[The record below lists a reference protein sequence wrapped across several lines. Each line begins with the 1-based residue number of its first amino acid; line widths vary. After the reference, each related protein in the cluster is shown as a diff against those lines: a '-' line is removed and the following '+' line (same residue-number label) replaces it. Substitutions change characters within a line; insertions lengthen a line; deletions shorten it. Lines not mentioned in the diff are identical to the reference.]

1 MSLESLSEN
10 SCRLCA
16 EEKVEMFQI
25 FGDEGKQ
32 RKVAQKLRVC
42 LPVMV
47 YKTDPLPKK
56 ICQFCAARLDD
67 VFEFREYCLNVYR
80 KMHVKLLARKHMNSV
95 KIFLDA
101 MANSPDPCQAQ
112 LCMLKPRAPPPLVP
126 LPTSLPLPS
135 PIHPESIRESL
146 DSLEPLSDLPC
157 EVQIKEELS
166 RSTKAEAMSVDD
178 DDECLDENL
187 EDNCQGNDSIGSDGV
202 ETNGTESDP
211 KGEKKTS
218 ILEQVLTGNL
228 TINDCKELSPTTK
241 LSSKWWCSPCN
252 NYYRSKESLVKH
264 ITLHCPR
271 KYSCGKCTLVF
282 PTVEDLAK
290 HEGSDHLKVTL
301 DFEESVKQCHC
312 CDREFVSWEMLKHH
326 RLRDHLASS
335 IELGTDTWCSL
346 CNRFF
351 PNIELYQGHAQL
363 HESGNL
369 LEKILEPPEEIDNS
383 SKAQEELESLKR
395 EHFIRSI
402 RSLTCPTCGKVCTQQ
417 SALSNHMRTHEP
429 KKHKCEECGR
439 SFGLLIRLE
448 THKMSEH
455 NQKNRISPALTS
467 VEQEEALNAEREAR
481 EAREAKLRS
490 RPYREIIDPDG
501 VALDDQPP
509 AKRQATNPSKN
520 VARCGICEQWFTDH
534 TTMLNH
540 LQTHS
545 DNLTAKNFTCTVCR
559 KSFKEKW
566 QLQRHEVSHKRVK
579 NSSPEEEPQDKVH
592 IVDKTFHCQKC
603 NKIFFKEFSLVTHQ
617 CMNQKRFKC
626 PKCLTF
632 FGTWQARASHMRL
645 HSPSAKTPLQKEP
658 VDDPVD
664 PTVEVPSDISSGTA
678 LPLLEPKVEIKEVE
692 NASAPVKRTLIRT
705 ANGYRCGVCQSP
717 FVLRELAVAHLRS
730 AHPRITQ
737 YTFSH
742 HIKTDHPNESE
753 K

>member
-16 EEKVEMFQI
+16 EEKVEMLQI

-32 RKVAQKLRVC
+32 RRVAQKLRVC

-80 KMHVKLLARKHMNSV
+80 KMHVKLLARKQVNSV
-95 KIFLDA
+95 KVFLDA
-101 MANSPDPCQAQ
+101 MTNSPDPCQAQ
-112 LCMLKPRAPPPLVP
+112 LCMIKSRAPPPLVP
-126 LPTSLPLPS
+126 LPGSLPLPS
-135 PIHPESIRESL
+135 PVSCEPRETVG
-146 DSLEPLSDLPC
+146 SLEPLSELPC

-166 RSTKAEAMSVDD
+166 PTSKTQSVLIDD
-178 DDECLDENL
+178 DDGSSDGKVEP
-187 EDNCQGNDSIGSDGV
+187 NCQETDDIDSDDI
-202 ETNGTESDP
+202 ERNGTESDL

-228 TINDCKELSPTTK
+228 TINDCKEMSPNSK

-252 NYYRSKESLVKH
+252 SYYRTKESLIKH
-264 ITLHCPR
+264 IQLHCPR
-271 KYSCGKCTLVF
+271 KYSCGKCALIF

-290 HEGSDHLKVTL
+290 HEGANHLKVTL
-301 DFEESVKQCHC
+301 DFDESVKQCHG

-351 PNIELYQGHAQL
+351 PNVELYQSHAQL
-363 HESGNL
+363 HESGDL
-369 LEKILEPPEEIDNS
+369 PERILETPGGLETLP
-383 SKAQEELESLKR
+383 KAQEDLARLKR
-395 EHFIRSI
+395 EHFIKSI

-448 THKMSEH
+448 THKLSEH
-455 NQKNRISPALTS
+455 NEKTRISPALTS

-490 RPYREIIDPDG
+490 RPYSEILDSDG
-501 VALDDQPP
+501 VGLDDQPP
-509 AKRQATNPSKN
+509 AKRQATNSSKN

-545 DNLTAKNFTCTVCR
+545 DNLTAKNFTCAVCR

-566 QLQRHEVSHKRVK
+566 QLQRHEMSHKRMK
-579 NSSPEEEPQDKVH
+579 NSTPDEELQDKVH

-645 HSPSAKTPLQKEP
+645 HSSSAKISLQKEFEGDGVEP
-658 VDDPVD
+658 VMEP
-664 PTVEVPSDISSGTA
+664 PPETSSGTS
-678 LPLLEPKVEIKEVE
+678 LPFLEPKVEIKEVE
-692 NASAPVKRTLIRT
+692 NSSAPMKRTLIKT